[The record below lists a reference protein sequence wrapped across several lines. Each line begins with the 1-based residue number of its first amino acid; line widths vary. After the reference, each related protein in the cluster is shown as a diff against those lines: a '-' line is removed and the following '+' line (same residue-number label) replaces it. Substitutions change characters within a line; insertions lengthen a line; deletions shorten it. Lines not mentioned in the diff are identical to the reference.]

1 MIDFLQ
7 ATGWGDARRESL
19 AGDAST
25 RRYTRLHRDGQ
36 TAILMQD
43 PDGDVGLFTRLA
55 RHLTG
60 QNLSAPRI
68 LAQDTANG
76 LLLIEDLGDGLLAR
90 LAQTPQSEQDLY
102 LLATDALIA
111 LHDTPPPPDLPQA
124 TPDRMAS
131 MVDLAFEHYT
141 HAPEALAQAVAAF
154 VPQLQTHAQPTDVMV
169 LRDYHAE
176 NILYLPDRQ
185 GAARAGLLDF
195 QDAMQGHRAYDLVS
209 LIEDARRDVAP
220 ATARAC
226 VAHYLAA
233 TDLPEDAFHAALA
246 VLGAQRNLRIL
257 GVFARLAS
265 SRGKPQYIDL
275 IPRVWGHLQTDLAH
289 PVLASVK
296 PIIDAALPAPDAAH
310 LERLKAACPTP

>member
-1 MIDFLQ
+1 MMDFLT
-7 ATGWGDARRESL
+7 AAGWGDARREPL
-19 AGDAST
+19 AGDASA

-43 PDGDVGLFTRLA
+43 PDGDVGLFARLA
-55 RHLTG
+55 RHLTA

-68 LAQDTANG
+68 LAQDAASG

-102 LLATDALIA
+102 LLATDALVA
-111 LHDTPPPPDLPQA
+111 LHRTPPPPDLPRA
-124 TPDRMAS
+124 TPDRLAQ
-131 MVDLAFEHYT
+131 MVDLAFVHYT
-141 HAPEALAQAVAAF
+141 HAPEALAQVVAAF
-154 VPQLQTHAQPTDVMV
+154 VPLLQTHAQPADVMV

-195 QDAMQGHRAYDLVS
+195 QDAMLGHRAYDLVS
-209 LIEDARRDVAP
+209 LIEDARRDVSA
-220 ATARAC
+220 ATAQAC
-226 VAHYLAA
+226 IAHYLAA
-233 TDLPEDAFHAALA
+233 TGLPEDALRASLA

-265 SRGKPQYIDL
+265 SRGKPHYIDL
-275 IPRVWGHLQTDLAH
+275 IPRVWGHLQRDLTH
-289 PVLASVK
+289 PALATVK
-296 PIIDAALPAPDAAH
+296 PILDAALPAPDTAH
-310 LERLKAACPTP
+310 LERLKATCPTP